1 MKKLEIS
8 IVAKM
13 IHLFISQGTK
23 NVLIM
28 SRIAN
33 KLSLEKSNV
42 YYGRVE
48 IDELEDENFES
59 KIVIIF

>member
-1 MKKLEIS
+1 
-8 IVAKM
+8 M
-13 IHLFISQGTK
+13 IHLFIPQGTK
-23 NVLIM
+23 NVFIM

-33 KLSLEKSNV
+33 KLSLEEGNV
-42 YYGRVE
+42 NNGRVE